1 MTRCEHYTVGQQHP
15 IPNAQS
21 YYPLN
26 VFHLDPTTGG
36 LLPSGVYG
44 YNPTNQSACSAG
56 GNAKVNGIAFDDQ
69 GEHAFFT
76 MANATPH
83 LGVLELTTGVVTDLA
98 SNYGLSITNPA
109 GKANTHIERNRY
121 DGVSVLCY
129 AHPSGV
135 AILKNVGDLS
145 ALTWVENLPVTP
157 ALSSSPQGLPV
168 IWDQQQST
176 NMAVVAPRLL
186 NAQVF
191 NSQSYSTLTSSTCCV
206 DLSKLQAEP
215 CIYSWTGQNTAATP
229 WAPGS
234 NGFTDSPL
242 SVILAQDFVVEPGAV
257 LYVQDMTW
265 RFLNNARLIIR
276 PGAKAIFNHS
286 VLTSINCIGERWP
299 GVRVEGTTSDHSQ
312 SQSGQGRLTL
322 SNSSEVQNAVTGVW
336 CAREV
341 TPGIAHPAFF
351 GGWVLAY
358 NSIFRNCNT
367 GVRIE
372 SYVRHNSNNDEAHNL
387 CLFSNCSFIN
397 DLDWPVAGGSPV
409 AMAYLY
415 DVNGVFFGGCEFR
428 NDASALMPDP
438 DLRGMGIV
446 SWASSFTSLGNMDY
460 PMHGFRNLTA
470 GVLTW
475 DTDPMFLTEVDGMD
489 FVNNKFGI
497 IDFGSDDGVY
507 TNNQFATLS
516 TDALNGETSIGLYL
530 IQSER
535 YTVERNLFT
544 KPSGA
549 IAPGV
554 GIWFIGPAYEN
565 NRIYDNTFNDLN
577 VGCLVQGDHVAN
589 VPGGQGNTLDGL
601 QMLCG
606 DHTGNYVDQMIL
618 LDGYIKEN
626 QGNATDITTLAGNR
640 FFSSVDC
647 DGNGAPNPSF
657 EPWVFP
663 GHAQDLHVDYFHHD
677 GMLSPASEPECVIG
691 SWIDTYYDLILPFP
705 YSGVAFDKDV
715 HCAGGDLEFT
725 NGGDH
730 LQLLVDYNA
739 KILEVASTLANYQGT
754 VDNGEMPDLITA
766 IRYQPWHPS
775 HYVRDLLL
783 AKQPLSDEVMLEAI
797 ARVEPLD
804 PWHLTQILIDNS
816 PVTDD
821 IWLALDASG
830 VLPPYFYG
838 LLQQFR
844 TGMSTRRL
852 FEMELIRRKEE
863 KAILQ
868 HRLLV
873 AINTDTTL
881 TGTTALIDS
890 IFMADSLGRGTRY
903 RYQLALHRADF
914 SNASALEAMFNEEAD
929 ASGIVQLGQL
939 RSALSGN
946 WHTANASQRA
956 DLLELAYADDVQA
969 SAHAWAV
976 SMAIGET
983 DSLPQVYLPL
993 AYRSAY
999 FAPKPT
1005 QSTTAQPLLQAL
1017 PNPSP
1022 GQVLLTYPKEFT
1034 EGTITVLD
1042 LQGKIVAQYS
1052 ITGHRAMLELDLEH
1066 LSPGLYIARLEA
1078 EGIPVGEVKIS
1089 LVK

>member
-1 MTRCEHYTVGQQHP
+1 VDRANQTVAFIEEYQTALQQQN
-15 IPNAQS
+15 IQVVSSLTFGPNLTYLYFTQTVAPYLGAIDLLTNQVHDLDTELAITDPEDLAQGS
-21 YYPLN
+21 LA
-26 VFHLDPTTGG
+26 LDKA
-36 LLPSGVYG
+36 PSGTGLALYLLSPQRNGYITGPEDLSLAAWNEPLPATVTIDAPPISALAGTTAPWGNLPLPDLHNAGDHQIATMNSEVCCVYRNSLLAIPG
-44 YNPTNQSACSAG
+44 Y
-56 GNAKVNGIAFDDQ
+56 
-69 GEHAFFT
+69 
-76 MANATPH
+76 
-83 LGVLELTTGVVTDLA
+83 
-98 SNYGLSITNPA
+98 SITGQPTWTATNNPW
-109 GKANTHIERNRY
+109 GNVPEVIFDQDVTIETGAN
-121 DGVSVLCY
+121 VL
-129 AHPSGV
+129 
-135 AILKNVGDLS
+135 
-145 ALTWVENLPVTP
+145 VT
-157 ALSSSPQGLPV
+157 G
-168 IWDQQQST
+168 
-176 NMAVVAPRLL
+176 
-186 NAQVF
+186 
-191 NSQSYSTLTSSTCCV
+191 
-206 DLSKLQAEP
+206 
-215 CIYSWTGQNTAATP
+215 
-229 WAPGS
+229 
-234 NGFTDSPL
+234 
-242 SVILAQDFVVEPGAV
+242 
-257 LYVQDMTW
+257 MTW
-265 RFLNNARLIIR
+265 RFSENARLIIER
-276 PGAKAIFNHS
+276 GAKATFNTCT
-286 VLTSINCIGERWP
+286 LTSYSCIGERWP
-299 GVRVEGTTSDHSQ
+299 GVRVEGTTADDVQHQ
-312 SQSGQGRLTL
+312 GAQGRLTL

-341 TPGIAHPAFF
+341 TPGIADPDYY
-351 GGWVLAY
+351 GGWVKAY

-372 SYVRHNSNNDEAHNL
+372 RYVRRNSNNDEVHNL
-387 CLFSNCSFIN
+387 SLFSNCSFIN

-428 NDASALMPDP
+428 NDAAALMPDP

-549 IAPGV
+549 LAPGA
-554 GIWFIGPAYEN
+554 GIWFRGPAYEN

-577 VGCLVQGDHVAN
+577 AGCVIQGDHVAN
-589 VPGGQGNTLDGL
+589 VPSGQGNTLDGL

-626 QGNATDITTLAGNR
+626 QGSSETIETLAGNR

-647 DGNGAPNPSF
+647 DGNGVPDPSF

-663 GHAQDLHVDYFHHD
+663 GHSQDLHVDYFHHD
-677 GMLSPASEPECVIG
+677 TPDSRPECVSG
-691 SWIDTYYDLILPFP
+691 SWIDSYYDLILDFQ
-705 YSGVAFDKDV
+705 YVGEGFDKEM
-715 HCAGGDLEFT
+715 HCAGGDLET
-725 NGGDH
+725 LSGGG
-730 LQLLVDYNA
+730 LSELVADYSA
-739 KILEVASTLANYQGT
+739 KNLEVASTLANYQGT
-754 VDNGEMPDLITA
+754 VDNGELPDLITA

-775 HYVRDLLL
+775 HYLRDLLL

-797 ARVEPLD
+797 ARLQPLD

-873 AINTDTTL
+873 AITTDTTV

-890 IFMADSLGRGTRY
+890 IFMADSLGRGIRY
-903 RYQLALHRADF
+903 RYQLALHRSDF

-929 ASGIVQLGQL
+929 ASGIVQLGRL

-946 WHTANASQRA
+946 WHTANASQRD
-956 DLLELAYADDVQA
+956 DLLELAYAVDVQA

-999 FAPKPT
+999 FAPQPT

-1042 LQGKIVAQYS
+1042 LQGKIVAQHS